1 MELRGTAK
9 FSRLTLKGISDGLFL
24 FFSKGENK
32 EIERG
37 FLIKGKKEEERG
49 EKERVICIFASVSLY
64 YLFFQNVCII
74 FFNLLFT
81 KSFSWVFVHAFV
93 QPLSQLACAILH
105 VQILICIALL
115 CVKKEIR
122 PRFYG

>member
-1 MELRGTAK
+1 MELRSTAK

-64 YLFFQNVCII
+64 YSFIFSECMYNFF
-74 FFNLLFT
+74 
-81 KSFSWVFVHAFV
+81 
-93 QPLSQLACAILH
+93 
-105 VQILICIALL
+105 
-115 CVKKEIR
+115 
-122 PRFYG
+122 